1 MCRIGGSLGAGGVSP
16 RGGGLEIPPWRR
28 RRPHPG
34 PVKPGGGPRLV
45 GSLTGAV
52 ASQSVTEAPKG
63 SLRPDG
69 NRPERA
75 RAARELDCE
84 ADRPSRGESRA

>member
-1 MCRIGGSLGAGGVSP
+1 VEATLKY
-16 RGGGLEIPPWRR
+16 
-28 RRPHPG
+28 HPG
-34 PVKPGGGPRLV
+34 SAVVLTLARYPCGGPRLV

-52 ASQSVTEAPKG
+52 ASQSVTEAPNG

-84 ADRPSRGESRA
+84 ADKPSRGESRA

>member
-1 MCRIGGSLGAGGVSP
+1 MVRYHPDGAYVLTRAREPG
-16 RGGGLEIPPWRR
+16 RGQ
-28 RRPHPG
+28 
-34 PVKPGGGPRLV
+34 RLV

-52 ASQSVTEAPKG
+52 ASQRVTEAPNG

-84 ADRPSRGESRA
+84 ADKPSRDESRA

>member
-1 MCRIGGSLGAGGVSP
+1 
-16 RGGGLEIPPWRR
+16 
-28 RRPHPG
+28 
-34 PVKPGGGPRLV
+34 V

-52 ASQSVTEAPKG
+52 ASQSVTEAPNG

-84 ADRPSRGESRA
+84 ADRPSRDESRA

>member
-1 MCRIGGSLGAGGVSP
+1 MGAG
-16 RGGGLEIPPWRR
+16 EPWAPAWGEATVKYHPLRVLFLTCSR
-28 RRPHPG
+28 HPG
-34 PVKPGGGPRLV
+34 EEPRLV

-52 ASQSVTEAPKG
+52 ASQSVTEAPNG

-84 ADRPSRGESRA
+84 ADRPSRDESRA

>member
-1 MCRIGGSLGAGGVSP
+1 MKYQPGASLTLTAARQPGV
-16 RGGGLEIPPWRR
+16 GPWQ
-28 RRPHPG
+28 
-34 PVKPGGGPRLV
+34 V

-52 ASQSVTEAPKG
+52 ACERVTEAPKG

-84 ADRPSRGESRA
+84 ADMPSRDESRA

>member
-1 MCRIGGSLGAGGVSP
+1 MGYYPDGV
-16 RGGGLEIPPWRR
+16 EILTQSRDPV
-28 RRPHPG
+28 RRPCQ
-34 PVKPGGGPRLV
+34 V

-52 ASQSVTEAPKG
+52 ASQSVTEAPNG